1 MGRIFF
7 AALFVSAVLSACALQ
22 PRMYAARTALEAC
35 RDLMR
40 EAGVPE
46 TNARYDR
53 LANECRRTVD
63 RAEAEGGIAL
73 PPAYRTD
80 QPAPAFCNRYADA
93 RVGALPRTAHDGAYR
108 ELMRKLLRDGCS
120 AKMRS
125 AGK

>member
-1 MGRIFF
+1 MAKLLFV
-7 AALFVSAVLSACALQ
+7 ALFVSTALGACALQ
-22 PRMYAARTALEAC
+22 PRMYAARTANEAC

-46 TNARYDR
+46 TDTRYDR
-53 LANECRRTVD
+53 IANECRRTVD
-63 RAEAEGGIAL
+63 RAEAEGGITL

-80 QPAPAFCNRYADA
+80 RPAPAFCNRYADA

-108 ELMRKLLRDGCS
+108 ELVRKLLRDGCS